1 MVLGENHTNNN
12 FLVKES
18 EFGSA
23 FFNNE
28 YFNYIEFS
36 NTLNDDNIKFY
47 LVLNLDLDV
56 NSISKVLDGESMGND
71 GFLNK
76 KTVYRMSEYTDRGVK
91 A

>member
-1 MVLGENHTNNN
+1 MVLGENHTNNS
-12 FLVKES
+12 FLVKET

-36 NTLNDDNIKFY
+36 KTLNDDNILFY
-47 LVLNLDLDV
+47 LVYNLDLPVDKMI
-56 NSISKVLDGESMGND
+56 SILDGEEYGND

-91 A
+91 